1 MRGVD
6 LLALTA
12 LVYTFQIQLSDVDR
26 GVYETLSFKAA
37 QHPSET
43 DEFLI
48 TRVLAYCLEYQEGIA
63 FSRGLAEPD
72 EPAIA
77 VRDLSGT
84 LKVWIEIGSPDAARL
99 HKASKASP
107 RVVVYTH
114 RDPKQL
120 VRQLGDERIHKR
132 ESLVVAGFSREL
144 VEGLSARLE
153 RRTTFDMSVNEGHI
167 YLTIGADTI
176 EGQVERVSL
185 S

>member
-1 MRGVD
+1 M
-6 LLALTA
+6 ALTA

-43 DEFLI
+43 DEFLV

-77 VRDLSGT
+77 VRDLSGA

-107 RVVVYTH
+107 RVAVYTH
-114 RDPKQL
+114 RDPQQL
-120 VRQLGDERIHKR
+120 VRQLSDERIHKR
-132 ESLVVAGFSREL
+132 ELLFVSGFSREL
-144 VEGLSARLE
+144 IEGLTVRLE

-167 YLTIGADTI
+167 YLTFGAATI